1 MLLFDGLN
9 ACALCF
15 SPFITFDNVRSC
27 FTKRQDMLPVTL
39 AWCFITTQNYFSHV
53 TLSEF
58 LIIFK
63 YWLCNAIHLPSIP
76 YLSKLLYLI
85 LTFDNHQLMRR
96 RRWEGGEVGAM
107 RPAFLKIS
115 KEPKKMKNLEAVS
128 LDDFLFPYK
137 QNKGLLA

>member
-1 MLLFDGLN
+1 MLVFDGLN

-15 SPFITFDNVRSC
+15 SPFITFDNVRSS
-27 FTKRQDMLPVTL
+27 FTKRQDMFPVIL
-39 AWCFITTQNYFSHV
+39 ALCFITTQHYFSHV
-53 TLSEF
+53 TLSGF

-63 YWLCNAIHLPSIP
+63 HWLCNAIHLPSIP

-85 LTFDNHQLMRR
+85 LTFDYQQLMRR

-115 KEPKKMKNLEAVS
+115 KEPKKNEELGS
-128 LDDFLFPYK
+128 SIT
-137 QNKGLLA
+137 